1 MTRQI
6 WLVFVIALLGATTGC
21 SIKHPVAKDYPQYL
35 AKNGN
40 VGSLPKTNLESTYQI
55 DGKTQSHRY
64 EFRAATVGYA
74 HLWIV
79 EFGKILDATLNAP
92 YVQSSFGTLEK
103 GGSVT
108 DNAGNVIDFKLTRY
122 EFKHYRAY
130 VSMNIVLSNNGT
142 EVLNKTYSSEGAS
155 KGGRMWGMGPFGMT
169 TSTLDST
176 RSAIDKILVQFINDI
191 PNN

>member
-1 MTRQI
+1 MTKHI

-40 VGSLPKTNLESTYQI
+40 VGTLPKTNLESTYQI
-55 DGKTQSHRY
+55 DAKTQSHRY
-64 EFRAATVGYA
+64 EFRAASVGYA

-92 YVQSSFGTLEK
+92 YVQSSFGKLEK
-103 GGSVT
+103 GGRVT
-108 DNAGNVIDFKLTRY
+108 DSGGNVIDFRMTRY
-122 EFKHYRAY
+122 EFKNYRAY
-130 VSMNIVLSNNGT
+130 VSMNIILSNNGN
-142 EVLNKTYSSEGAS
+142 EVLNKTYSSEGSA
-155 KGGRMWGMGPFGMT
+155 KGGQMWGMGPFGMT